1 MDTKKDDKQL
11 VAVIMAAVAA
21 SLGTSTYNLR
31 IKSIRRTGNAWS
43 NAGPAD
49 IMDGRKL
56 QY

>member
-1 MDTKKDDKQL
+1 MDNKKDDKQL
-11 VAVIMAAVAA
+11 VAVVMAAIAA
-21 SLGTSTYNLR
+21 SPGTSTYNLR

-43 NAGPAD
+43 NTGPTD